1 MAVVVIDAELP
12 GTERALTMDDE
23 AGNAI
28 RVRIRQGP
36 KHEPIDHAEHRGIHA
51 DAESEGEDHGEREA
65 GRSRDLP
72 HRKTEIP
79 AQPLQPHPVGQL
91 VAYVLHQCH
100 VAKLAA
106 GQLGSGFGV
115 CAVRLLVGRS
125 HRQVRFDLGIE
136 VSVLR
141 SEKAG
146 PEVHGVD
153 TLHP

>member
-1 MAVVVIDAELP
+1 ME
-12 GTERALTMDDE
+12 DE

-28 RVRIRQGP
+28 SVGIWQGP
-36 KHEPIDHAEHRGIHA
+36 KHEPIDHAEDRGIHA
-51 DAESEGEDHGEREA
+51 DAESESQDHGEGEA

-91 VAYVLHQCH
+91 VAYFLHQCH

-106 GQLGSGFGV
+106 GQLGSGCGV

-125 HRQVRFDLGIE
+125 HRQVRLDLGVE
-136 VSVLR
+136 VSVLG

-146 PEVHGVD
+146 PEVHDVD
-153 TLHP
+153 TLHR